1 MEIQGRLI
9 QICEPVTGEGR
20 NGQWKRQDFVIETQT
35 QYPRKACF
43 SVVGDK
49 VDTSN
54 LQLQSD
60 ITVSINLESRE
71 YNGRWFTDV
80 RAWRITPGA
89 IQQST
94 SVDVVGK
101 VISVLEPKSGVGKNG
116 KEWKMQ
122 EFVIETQEQY
132 PKKIC
137 FSIWGDRIDKSILQI
152 GETVTVSVDIDSRQG
167 TNGNWFTSIQAYKV
181 LKGIVQTNP
190 AQNATYGVQAASNPD
205 PLANATANPVEA
217 IQPEQLKAND
227 ETDQLPF

>member
-1 MEIQGRLI
+1 
-9 QICEPVTGEGR
+9 
-20 NGQWKRQDFVIETQT
+20 
-35 QYPRKACF
+35 
-43 SVVGDK
+43 
-49 VDTSN
+49 
-54 LQLQSD
+54 
-60 ITVSINLESRE
+60 
-71 YNGRWFTDV
+71 
-80 RAWRITPGA
+80 
-89 IQQST
+89 
-94 SVDVVGK
+94 
-101 VISVLEPKSGVGKNG
+101 
-116 KEWKMQ
+116 MQ

-152 GETVTVSVDIDSRQG
+152 GETVTVSVDIDSRQS